1 MIIDQ
6 CRKLAL
12 RAPARVVFPDAL
24 DVRVLKAAHYLQQQ
38 GLAHPI
44 LVASPFALRQFAL
57 GERLPLTG
65 VQVIDPHSNLA
76 MREAFAA
83 AWQARA
89 GDKAPAD
96 AVDKLADPLMFAAAM
111 VSAGQAE
118 VCIAG
123 NLSSTASVLRA
134 GLRLIGLQ
142 PGCKTLSSLFLML
155 PQYAGQPLGFAD
167 CSVVPQPTAA
177 QLADIAIA
185 SAETWQAIAGEAP
198 RVAMLSFS
206 THGSARHPCV
216 ANVQQATEI
225 VRQRAPQ
232 LMVDGELQFDAA
244 FVPDVAAH
252 KAPGSPL
259 QGRAN
264 VLVFPSL
271 EAGNIGYKI
280 AQRLGGYRA
289 IGPLIQGLVAL
300 IEASDAM
307 VKAARVKL
315 VGVKQIGGGLVT
327 AMVRG
332 DVAACKAATDAGA
345 AAAQRIGELVSV
357 HVIPRPHGDLEEVF
371 PISFKGD
378 SNI

>member
-76 MREAFAA
+76 MRKAFAA

-155 PQYAGQPLGFAD
+155 P
-167 CSVVPQPTAA
+167 
-177 QLADIAIA
+177 
-185 SAETWQAIAGEAP
+185 
-198 RVAMLSFS
+198 
-206 THGSARHPCV
+206 
-216 ANVQQATEI
+216 
-225 VRQRAPQ
+225 
-232 LMVDGELQFDAA
+232 
-244 FVPDVAAH
+244 
-252 KAPGSPL
+252 
-259 QGRAN
+259 
-264 VLVFPSL
+264 
-271 EAGNIGYKI
+271 
-280 AQRLGGYRA
+280 
-289 IGPLIQGLVAL
+289 
-300 IEASDAM
+300 
-307 VKAARVKL
+307 
-315 VGVKQIGGGLVT
+315 
-327 AMVRG
+327 
-332 DVAACKAATDAGA
+332 
-345 AAAQRIGELVSV
+345 
-357 HVIPRPHGDLEEVF
+357 
-371 PISFKGD
+371 
-378 SNI
+378 

>member
-1 MIIDQ
+1 M
-6 CRKLAL
+6 
-12 RAPARVVFPDAL
+12 VFPDAL

-76 MREAFAA
+76 IREAFAA

-167 CSVVPQPTAA
+167 CSVVPAA
-177 QLADIAIA
+177 DR
-185 SAETWQAIAGEAP
+185 G
-198 RVAMLSFS
+198 
-206 THGSARHPCV
+206 
-216 ANVQQATEI
+216 
-225 VRQRAPQ
+225 
-232 LMVDGELQFDAA
+232 AA
-244 FVPDVAAH
+244 
-252 KAPGSPL
+252 
-259 QGRAN
+259 
-264 VLVFPSL
+264 
-271 EAGNIGYKI
+271 
-280 AQRLGGYRA
+280 GGYRDCQRRD
-289 IGPLIQGLVAL
+289 L
-300 IEASDAM
+300 ASDRWRS
-307 VKAARVKL
+307 AA
-315 VGVKQIGGGLVT
+315 GGNAVLLDT
-327 AMVRG
+327 R
-332 DVAACKAATDAGA
+332 
-345 AAAQRIGELVSV
+345 QRPASLCG
-357 HVIPRPHGDLEEVF
+357 
-371 PISFKGD
+371 
-378 SNI
+378 

>member
-76 MREAFAA
+76 MREAFAT

-177 QLADIAIA
+177 QLADII
-185 SAETWQAIAGEAP
+185 I
-198 RVAMLSFS
+198 
-206 THGSARHPCV
+206 
-216 ANVQQATEI
+216 
-225 VRQRAPQ
+225 APQ
-232 LMVDGELQFDAA
+232 TGPEA
-244 FVPDVAAH
+244 VAGLANP
-252 KAPGSPL
+252 KAQL
-259 QGRAN
+259 
-264 VLVFPSL
+264 
-271 EAGNIGYKI
+271 
-280 AQRLGGYRA
+280 AQRQIVNMLTTGLA
-289 IGPLIQGLVAL
+289 IRDG
-300 IEASDAM
+300 
-307 VKAARVKL
+307 RVYSNL
-315 VGVKQIGGGLVT
+315 RVDVQADNSHWAERQIAIV
-327 AMVRG
+327 M
-332 DVAACKAATDAGA
+332 AATDCTRSEAKA
-345 AAAQRIGELVSV
+345 ALASCHQHCRTAILMLLSGLDAWNARELLTKHHDHLRLALREAQRSAVT
-357 HVIPRPHGDLEEVF
+357 PAQ
-371 PISFKGD
+371 
-378 SNI
+378 

>member
-38 GLAHPI
+38 GLARPI

-111 VSAGQAE
+111 VSGGEAE

-123 NLSSTASVLRA
+123 NISSTASVLRA

-142 PGCKTLSSLFLML
+142 PGVKRS
-155 PQYAGQPLGFAD
+155 
-167 CSVVPQPTAA
+167 
-177 QLADIAIA
+177 
-185 SAETWQAIAGEAP
+185 P
-198 RVAMLSFS
+198 RCF
-206 THGSARHPCV
+206 
-216 ANVQQATEI
+216 
-225 VRQRAPQ
+225 
-232 LMVDGELQFDAA
+232 
-244 FVPDVAAH
+244 
-252 KAPGSPL
+252 
-259 QGRAN
+259 
-264 VLVFPSL
+264 
-271 EAGNIGYKI
+271 
-280 AQRLGGYRA
+280 
-289 IGPLIQGLVAL
+289 
-300 IEASDAM
+300 
-307 VKAARVKL
+307 
-315 VGVKQIGGGLVT
+315 
-327 AMVRG
+327 
-332 DVAACKAATDAGA
+332 
-345 AAAQRIGELVSV
+345 
-357 HVIPRPHGDLEEVF
+357 
-371 PISFKGD
+371 
-378 SNI
+378 

>member
-38 GLAHPI
+38 GLARPI

-65 VQVIDPHSNLA
+65 VQIIDPHSNLA

-83 AWQARA
+83 AWQA
-89 GDKAPAD
+89 
-96 AVDKLADPLMFAAAM
+96 
-111 VSAGQAE
+111 
-118 VCIAG
+118 
-123 NLSSTASVLRA
+123 RA

-259 QGRAN
+259 RGRAN

-289 IGPLIQGLVAL
+289 IGPLIQGLAAPLHDLSRGCSVEEIIELALVA
-300 IEASDAM
+300 S
-307 VKAARVKL
+307 VPR
-315 VGVKQIGGGLVT
+315 Q
-327 AMVRG
+327 
-332 DVAACKAATDAGA
+332 TDAS
-345 AAAQRIGELVSV
+345 RIPDSSTLV
-357 HVIPRPHGDLEEVF
+357 E
-371 PISFKGD
+371 
-378 SNI
+378 

>member
-76 MREAFAA
+76 MRETFAA

-96 AVDKLADPLMFAAAM
+96 AVDKLADPLMFATAM

-155 PQYAGQPLGFAD
+155 PQYTGQPLGFAD

-225 VRQRAPQ
+225 VRQRRR
-232 LMVDGELQFDAA
+232 
-244 FVPDVAAH
+244 
-252 KAPGSPL
+252 S
-259 QGRAN
+259 
-264 VLVFPSL
+264 
-271 EAGNIGYKI
+271 
-280 AQRLGGYRA
+280 
-289 IGPLIQGLVAL
+289 
-300 IEASDAM
+300 
-307 VKAARVKL
+307 
-315 VGVKQIGGGLVT
+315 
-327 AMVRG
+327 
-332 DVAACKAATDAGA
+332 
-345 AAAQRIGELVSV
+345 
-357 HVIPRPHGDLEEVF
+357 
-371 PISFKGD
+371 
-378 SNI
+378 

>member
-38 GLAHPI
+38 GLARPI

-65 VQVIDPHSNLA
+65 VQIIDPHSNLA

-111 VSAGQAE
+111 VSGGEAE

-225 VRQRAPQ
+225 VRQRA
-232 LMVDGELQFDAA
+232 LYRRR
-244 FVPDVAAH
+244 
-252 KAPGSPL
+252 APARRRQTPRASPGCCAD
-259 QGRAN
+259 Q
-264 VLVFPSL
+264 
-271 EAGNIGYKI
+271 
-280 AQRLGGYRA
+280 
-289 IGPLIQGLVAL
+289 
-300 IEASDAM
+300 
-307 VKAARVKL
+307 
-315 VGVKQIGGGLVT
+315 
-327 AMVRG
+327 
-332 DVAACKAATDAGA
+332 
-345 AAAQRIGELVSV
+345 
-357 HVIPRPHGDLEEVF
+357 
-371 PISFKGD
+371 
-378 SNI
+378 

>member
-76 MREAFAA
+76 MRKAFAA

-96 AVDKLADPLMFAAAM
+96 AVDKL
-111 VSAGQAE
+111 AE

-185 SAETWQAIAGEAP
+185 SAETWRAIAGEAP

-289 IGPLIQGLVAL
+289 IGPLIQGLAAPLHDLSRGCSVEEIIELALVA
-300 IEASDAM
+300 S
-307 VKAARVKL
+307 VPR
-315 VGVKQIGGGLVT
+315 Q
-327 AMVRG
+327 
-332 DVAACKAATDAGA
+332 TDAS
-345 AAAQRIGELVSV
+345 RIPDSSTLV
-357 HVIPRPHGDLEEVF
+357 E
-371 PISFKGD
+371 
-378 SNI
+378 

>member
-12 RAPARVVFPDAL
+12 RAPPVVFPDAL

-38 GLAHPI
+38 GPAHPI

-65 VQVIDPHSNLA
+65 VQVIDPHSNRRCARRLPP
-76 MREAFAA
+76 R
-83 AWQARA
+83 QARA

-185 SAETWQAIAGEAP
+185 SADTASDRWRSAAGGNA
-198 RVAMLSFS
+198 VLLD
-206 THGSARHPCV
+206 T
-216 ANVQQATEI
+216 
-225 VRQRAPQ
+225 RQRPA
-232 LMVDGELQFDAA
+232 
-244 FVPDVAAH
+244 
-252 KAPGSPL
+252 
-259 QGRAN
+259 
-264 VLVFPSL
+264 SL
-271 EAGNIGYKI
+271 CG
-280 AQRLGGYRA
+280 
-289 IGPLIQGLVAL
+289 
-300 IEASDAM
+300 
-307 VKAARVKL
+307 
-315 VGVKQIGGGLVT
+315 
-327 AMVRG
+327 
-332 DVAACKAATDAGA
+332 
-345 AAAQRIGELVSV
+345 
-357 HVIPRPHGDLEEVF
+357 
-371 PISFKGD
+371 
-378 SNI
+378 